1 MDPMWDP
8 FRYKLGGRLLNGAMR
23 EFRSHHGSDERD
35 KYALTRDFATDGGE
49 GRRPHSR
56 PRSTAEC
63 RN

>member
-1 MDPMWDP
+1 MWDP

-49 GRRPHSR
+49 AADLIRGRDPPPS
-56 PRSTAEC
+56 AAIDA
-63 RN
+63 